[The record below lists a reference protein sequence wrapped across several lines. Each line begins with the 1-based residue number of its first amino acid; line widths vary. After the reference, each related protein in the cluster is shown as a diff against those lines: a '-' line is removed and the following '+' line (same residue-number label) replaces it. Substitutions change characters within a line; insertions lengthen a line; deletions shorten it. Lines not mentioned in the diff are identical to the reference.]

1 MRILSRAALIGAATI
16 AMGALPAAAQQV
28 TFTTIGSFSGPG
40 CSAFVTPTP
49 NTCTEAGGWTITFL
63 NGGGNILAP
72 SGVDLG
78 QFSVQCTLSSCAPPS
93 SIAAG
98 TTFNLMISQTNPT
111 AGTGNFTGTLQ
122 GQIGYNPDNS
132 TLTWI
137 TTAGTVTIGS
147 TVYTLVTDNFG
158 SCAGVARCINIA
170 PPNSGGNPANPNTTT
185 VKAFVVTPEPSTIAL
200 MATGIFGLVPVAIVR
215 RRRR

>member
-1 MRILSRAALIGAATI
+1 MRILSRAALVGAAAI
-16 AMGALPAAAQQV
+16 ALGALPAAAQQV
-28 TFTTIGSFSGPG
+28 TFSTIGSFSGAG

-63 NGGGNILAP
+63 NGGGNVLAP
-72 SGVDLG
+72 TGIDLG
-78 QFSVQCTLSSCAPPS
+78 QFSVQCTLSSCSPPS

-111 AGTGNFTGTLQ
+111 AGTASFTGSLS
-122 GQIGYNPDNS
+122 GVIGFNPDNS
-132 TLTWI
+132 TLKWV
-137 TTAGTVTIGS
+137 TTSGTVTIGS
-147 TVYTLVTDNFG
+147 TTYTLVTDNFSACTG
-158 SCAGVARCINIA
+158 ITNCINIA
-170 PPNSGGNPANPNTTT
+170 SPNSGPNPANPNTTT

-200 MATGIFGLVPVAIVR
+200 MATGIFGLVPVAVFR

>member
-1 MRILSRAALIGAATI
+1 MRILSRAALVGAA
-16 AMGALPAAAQQV
+16 ALALGALPAAAQQV
-28 TFTTIGSFSGPG
+28 TFSTIGSFSGPG

-78 QFSVQCTLSSCAPPS
+78 QFSVACTLAACSPPS
-93 SIAAG
+93 AIAAG

-111 AGTGNFTGTLQ
+111 PGTASFTGSLQ
-122 GQIGYNPDNS
+122 GNIGYNPDNS

-137 TTAGTVTIGS
+137 TTGGVVTIGA
-147 TVYTLVTDNFG
+147 TTYTLVTDNFA
-158 SCAGVARCINIA
+158 SCSGVANCINIA
-170 PPNSGGNPANPNTTT
+170 SPNSGANPANPNTTT
-185 VKAFVVTPEPSTIAL
+185 IKAFVVTPEPSTIAL
-200 MATGIFGLVPVAIVR
+200 MATGIFGLVPVAVVR

>member
-1 MRILSRAALIGAATI
+1 MRILGRAALIGAAAI

-49 NTCTEAGGWTITFL
+49 NTCVQAGGWQITYL
-63 NGGGNILAP
+63 NGSGNVTAP
-72 SGVDLG
+72 TGIDLG
-78 QFSVQCTLSSCAPPS
+78 QFSVQCTLASCAASP
-93 SIAAG
+93 IAAG

-111 AGTGNFTGTLQ
+111 AGNGSFNGTLQ
-122 GQIGYNPDNS
+122 GSIAFNPDQS

-137 TTAGTVTIGS
+137 TSAGALTIGG
-147 TVYTLVTDNFG
+147 TTYTLVTDNFSACTG
-158 SCAGVARCINIA
+158 ISNCINIA
-170 PPNSGGNPANPNTTT
+170 SPNSGTNPANPNTTT
-185 VKAFVVTPEPSTIAL
+185 VKGFVVTPEPSTIAL
-200 MATGIFGLVPVAIVR
+200 MATGIFGLVPVAIR